1 MAAKR
6 AEAAVLEACPKA
18 IDSDV
23 VEYLVRTV
31 CTLFE
36 DEDLDAES
44 FRSEFEAT
52 AETFFE
58 DHGASE
64 DETKEFIDRVVH
76 AAFGSADD
84 VSTKFSPPKRGKQTE
99 NAPDVD
105 VDAADLLCC
114 VTDLLLMYGGSP
126 EPLLRNT
133 SLKLFRGC
141 RYGVI
146 GSNGSGKTTLMA
158 RIAKKDIA
166 GFPQEINVVH
176 LRHEAILKGIKPSTP
191 AREYATLRNT
201 EAGDSAASEEELARS
216 LKEVGFDSEDLLS
229 KAVGALSGGWQM
241 RLALACAVAQ
251 KANLLVLDEPTNH
264 LDADAVRWLVS
275 FVNRTCVGGEAGGT
289 AVIVSHDPDFLNQ
302 VCTDIIHFTS
312 DAKLVYHSG
321 NFDAFKATVLK
332 GDEVKAKQLLEVGER
347 KSDEDGPVDI
357 TRINLGGSAD
367 KLVFPKPENLSGIDP
382 KRPEPVV
389 LTLKGV
395 SFRYEGAESPVLND
409 VCLGIHPSS
418 RIGVVGKN
426 GSGKSTLL
434 SIIGGRL
441 QPNVAGEMWL
451 HDSLRMVY
459 IAQHQESQLADY
471 MNCTPCEYLQLRFRR
486 GYDSDV
492 PDRPPPPLP
501 PKELRRVKEVARRH
515 GKRGKEVESLI
526 SRTYDPSTKECLYEV
541 RWKDLGPADNTFEKT
556 ARLQSLCVGHM
567 VSHFDAMLN
576 AAWGSEPLRPLT
588 SKELT
593 RHLEDFGLPEDAACH
608 RQISMLSS
616 GQKVKMMLAASF
628 WTKPHIV
635 CLDEPTNYLD
645 ADTVE
650 ALQKALCNFKG
661 GFVVVSHNE
670 RFVDA
675 VCEQIWE
682 VADGKVTTR
691 AAHPKNTTSQTH
703 QAIATAPKHPSAAK
717 PAAKKKLV
725 GR

>member
-6 AEAAVLEACPKA
+6 AEAAILETCPKA

-23 VEYLVRTV
+23 VEYLVGTV
-31 CTLFE
+31 CALLE
-36 DEDLDAES
+36 DEQDADAES
-44 FRSEFEAT
+44 TRSEFEAT
-52 AETFFE
+52 VTPLFE
-58 DHGASE
+58 DHGVPE
-64 DETKEFIDRVVH
+64 DETKEFIDRVVR

-84 VSTKFSPPKRGKQTE
+84 ASTKFAPPKRGKQAE
-99 NAPDVD
+99 KALEE
-105 VDAADLLCC
+105 DAADLLCC

-133 SLKLFRGC
+133 SLRLVRGQ

-166 GFPQEINVVH
+166 GFPQDMNVVH
-176 LRHEAILKGIKPSTP
+176 LRHEAILKGINPSTP
-191 AREYATLRNT
+191 AREYAKLRNT
-201 EAGDSAASEEELARS
+201 GDVAASEEELARS
-216 LKEVGFDSEDLLS
+216 LKEVGFDSEDLLG

-251 KANLLVLDEPTNH
+251 KANLLLLDEPTNH

-275 FVNRTCVGGEAGGT
+275 FVNRTCVGGEVGGT

-302 VCTDIIHFTS
+302 VCTDIIHFTA

-321 NFDAFKATVLK
+321 NFDDFKAKELK
-332 GDEVKAKQLLEVGER
+332 GDEVKAQQLLEVGEK

-357 TRINLGGSAD
+357 TRINLGGTAD
-367 KLVFPKPENLSGIDP
+367 KLVFPKPEKITGVDP
-382 KRPEPVV
+382 NRPEPVV

-395 SFRYEGAESPVLND
+395 SFRYEGAETPVLND
-409 VCLGIHPSS
+409 LSLDIHLGS

-441 QPNVAGEMWL
+441 KPNVAGELWM
-451 HDSLRMVY
+451 HDSLRLVY

-471 MNCTPCEYLQLRFRR
+471 MKCTPCEYLQLRFQR
-486 GYDSDV
+486 GYDSEM
-492 PDRPPPPLP
+492 PERPPPPVP
-501 PKELRRVKEVARRH
+501 PKELRRVKELARRH
-515 GKRGKEVESLI
+515 GKRGKEVESLV
-526 SRTYDPSTKECLYEV
+526 SRHYDPCTKECLYEV
-541 RWKDLGPADNTFEKT
+541 KWKDLGPADNTFEKT
-556 ARLQSLCVGHM
+556 TRLNYLGVGHM
-567 VSHFDAMLN
+567 IAHFDDMLS
-576 AAWGSEPLRPLT
+576 AAWGTEPQRPLT
-588 SKELT
+588 VKELT
-593 RHLEDFGLPEDAACH
+593 RHLEDFGLPEDASCH

-645 ADTVE
+645 TDTVE

-691 AAHPKNTTSQTH
+691 TTLQKNSASQSPQET
-703 QAIATAPKHPSAAK
+703 ATASKHPSAAK
-717 PAAKKKLV
+717 PAAKKKNA